1 MTDAPQL
8 PEPLAQQLTDLG
20 QQRLLAHWAQL
31 EPAARDRLHRQLAG
45 IDWPQVA
52 GMRQLAASHDTAAA
66 LPVDAAWLRAAN
78 TPAGPRLRTGGP
90 SPAGPLAAS
99 EAADRGAALL
109 ASGGAG
115 VVLVAG
121 GQASRLRCEGPKGIY
136 PVGPVS
142 QASLFELLLGRVREI
157 AARSGRPIPLAIMTS
172 SATDH
177 DTRAFLSEHA
187 FFGLQPEH
195 VLIFQQG
202 DLPALA
208 LESLDLLLD
217 APDHVAVAPD
227 GHGGLLAALVAA
239 SGLDWFAERGVEH
252 VATFQVD
259 NPLAMPLD
267 PEFLGYHLLADAEFS
282 TQVVEKQ
289 QPAER
294 VGVVAEHDGVHRVIE
309 YSDLSDELAAARG
322 PDGRL
327 HLRAG
332 SIAVHAFA
340 LAFLRRAAAAP
351 DSLPLHLARKAVACL
366 DGTGQLHRPA
376 AANAFKFERFIFD
389 LMPFARRVL
398 TVEIEAAEGFAP
410 LKNPPGAAAD
420 APEHVQAAMNA
431 QAHRRCAEAGVAVA
445 DEVVIE
451 LSPAVLTADDIRQR
465 VPSGRIE
472 SPRVI

>member
-1 MTDAPQL
+1 MTDPPPL
-8 PEPLAQQLTDLG
+8 PEPLAQQLATLG
-20 QQRLLAHWAQL
+20 QQRLLAHWGQL
-31 EPAARDRLHRQLAG
+31 QPTARDRLGQQLAG
-45 IDWPQVA
+45 IDWRQVA
-52 GMRQLAASHDTAAA
+52 AMRRLAADDTAAAA
-66 LPVDAAWLRAAN
+66 LPVDAAWLTAAH
-78 TPAGPRLRTGGP
+78 TPAGPQLRTGGP
-90 SPAGPLAAS
+90 SPGGLLTPAV
-99 EAADRGAALL
+99 AADRGTALL
-109 ASGGAG
+109 ARGGAG
-115 VVLVAG
+115 AILVAG

-157 AARSGRPIPLAIMTS
+157 ATRNGRPIPLAIMTS
-172 SATDH
+172 SATDS
-177 DTRAFLSEHA
+177 DTRSFLSEHA
-187 FFGLQPEH
+187 FFGLPPEH
-195 VLIFQQG
+195 VLIFQQA
-202 DLPALA
+202 DLPALTLDA
-208 LESLDLLLD
+208 LDLLLD

-239 SGLDWFAERGVEH
+239 GGLDWFAHRGVEH
-252 VATFQVD
+252 VASFQVD

-294 VGVVAEHDGVHRVIE
+294 VGVVAEHDGMHRVIE
-309 YSDLSDELAAARG
+309 YSDLSDELAAARS

-366 DGTGQLHRPA
+366 DATGQLQRPA
-376 AANAFKFERFIFD
+376 EPNAFKFERFIFD
-389 LMPFARRVL
+389 LMPFAQRVL

-420 APEHVQAAMNA
+420 APEHVQAALSA
-431 QAHRRCAEAGVAVA
+431 QSHRRCAEAGVAVA
-445 DEVVIE
+445 DGIVIE
-451 LSPAVLTADDIRQR
+451 LSPAVFTAADIRQR
-465 VPSGRIE
+465 VPSGRIDAAQ
-472 SPRVI
+472 VI